1 MTNIV
6 LRAWPVAFPC
16 SYEWGTGVLGTLE
29 DLGTLI
35 DRDID
40 PSDCALLTAT
50 SKWHVHAILGRFL
63 FL

>member
-1 MTNIV
+1 
-6 LRAWPVAFPC
+6 
-16 SYEWGTGVLGTLE
+16 VLGTLE